1 MVTAILAQEPSAT
14 DGGSASLQAS
24 ANLPT
29 EILSKT
35 DTTTGNGTPATPILA
50 SVAASTGAG
59 SKRVRAKSASA
70 STTAAAALT
79 LLQSDLFDLQKLG
92 FKVLLFS
99 KDGKLRVGL
108 ELEGHQLSE
117 KDGLIYLDG
126 MTFEP
131 VGKAK
136 A

>member
-1 MVTAILAQEPSAT
+1 MDTAILAQEPSAT
-14 DGGSASLQAS
+14 DGGSASSQAS
-24 ANLPT
+24 ENRPA
-29 EILSKT
+29 EIQSKT
-35 DTTTGNGTPATPILA
+35 DTTTGNGTPATPKLA
-50 SVAASTGAG
+50 SAAASTGAR

-99 KDGKLRVGL
+99 TGGKLRVGL
-108 ELEGHQLSE
+108 ELEGHQLSV
-117 KDGLIYLDG
+117 KDGSIYLDG
-126 MTFEP
+126 KTFEP